1 MNSTPHMIHMILHHT
16 THHTWYMIHIIPHI
30 AKKLIFT
37 GVNKTWSG
45 VSEARK
51 KNSDHC
57 GLEFLSYNEKFCD
70 LWKSMGKKLILVLH
84 YASVSLLVLFGP
96 YLYLYFL
103 YFWIWVFW
111 CIFAHLPMH
120 QYHTFLTATSIY
132 RPTNSIPLDLSFYF
146 WSLFDKGH
154 KKNIA
159 ASLQLEN

>member
-1 MNSTPHMIHMILHHT
+1 MIHMILHHT
-16 THHTWYMIHIIPHI
+16 THHTWYMIHVIPHI

-37 GVNKTWSG
+37 GVNKPDLVFLRREKRTRIIVDLIFSQIMKSF
-45 VSEARK
+45 VI
-51 KNSDHC
+51 C
-57 GLEFLSYNEKFCD
+57 GNQ
-70 LWKSMGKKLILVLH
+70 WGKAHWMHILVLH

-146 WSLFDKGH
+146 WSLFDKGY
-154 KKNIA
+154 KKYCN
-159 ASLQLEN
+159 

>member
-1 MNSTPHMIHMILHHT
+1 MIHMILHHT

-57 GLEFLSYNEKFCD
+57 GLEFLSYNDNKFCD

-84 YASVSLLVLFGP
+84 YASVLF
-96 YLYLYFL
+96 LYFL
-103 YFWIWVFW
+103 VHICI
-111 CIFAHLPMH
+111 CIFCIFGFEFSGAYL
-120 QYHTFLTATSIY
+120 HTCLCTSITLSWRQPRFIVRQTRFHSIY
-132 RPTNSIPLDLSFYF
+132 RFIFGVSSTKDINFF
-146 WSLFDKGH
+146 
-154 KKNIA
+154 
-159 ASLQLEN
+159 